1 MKGDAR
7 DDVFSGQ
14 YKTKKSK
21 ARFFAE
27 QRARQ
32 ILIDKGAASLGSEPW
47 EVALT
52 VSVLIREYQ
61 QARPY
66 IEEYYLTLAKAMYE
80 DGLAKAFILNPGRVD
95 LLKYYALVDKD
106 TGEIHDINA

>member
-1 MKGDAR
+1 MNANE
-7 DDVFSGQ
+7 VFAW
-14 YKTKKSK
+14 KNRTKKSK

-32 ILIDKGAASLGSEPW
+32 ILIDKAAVSFGSNPW
-47 EVALT
+47 EGDRER
-52 VSVLIREYQ
+52 LIREYQ
-61 QARPY
+61 QARSY
-66 IEEYYLTLAKAMYE
+66 IEEYYLSLARAMYE
-80 DGLAKAFILNPGRVD
+80 DGLTKIFILNPGQVE